1 MSRHKDAAKRGDDE
15 RRKNAHRDGEKERIQ
30 YVGRMRPG
38 NVSKRVS
45 GNEAIE

>member
-1 MSRHKDAAKRGDDE
+1 MMREGRTRIAMGKR
-15 RRKNAHRDGEKERIQ
+15 ERIQ
-30 YVGRMRPG
+30 DVGRIRPG